1 MSKLDKQLW
10 GSAYK
15 SDIRKSFQVK
25 SLIGNADE
33 IAVVGYVRETAFYL
47 DITE

>member
-10 GSAYK
+10 GSACK

-33 IAVVGYVRETAFYL
+33 IAVVGYVRETAFYRNYSG
-47 DITE
+47 